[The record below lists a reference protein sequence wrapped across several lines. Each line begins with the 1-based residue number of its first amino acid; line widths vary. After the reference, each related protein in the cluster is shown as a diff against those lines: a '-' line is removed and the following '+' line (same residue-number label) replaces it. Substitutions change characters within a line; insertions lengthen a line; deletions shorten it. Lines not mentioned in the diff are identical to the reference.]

1 MYGLDKLTKLII
13 ISVLFISILLKSIY
27 IIIYLKKNRKILL
40 VHYIKRISY
49 EITTFNNGMIGKLYE
64 KKIET
69 QLFARAQLR
78 LNNMNV
84 DNIKEKARQ
93 VEGAVQYRV
102 G

>member
-1 MYGLDKLTKLII
+1 
-13 ISVLFISILLKSIY
+13 
-27 IIIYLKKNRKILL
+27 
-40 VHYIKRISY
+40 
-49 EITTFNNGMIGKLYE
+49 MIGKLYE